1 VYFDLRDG
9 EVFVREGERRK
20 HPRHIPIWLAIDLS
34 ILALSVILI
43 AVGIVIG
50 FEGIPLPQLLSIASP

>member
-1 VYFDLRDG
+1 MD
-9 EVFVREGERRK
+9 K
-20 HPRHIPIWLAIDLS
+20 HPPNIPIWLVIDLS

>member
-1 VYFDLRDG
+1 MF
-9 EVFVREGERRK
+9 
-20 HPRHIPIWLAIDLS
+20 HISRWKRPTIASSVALS